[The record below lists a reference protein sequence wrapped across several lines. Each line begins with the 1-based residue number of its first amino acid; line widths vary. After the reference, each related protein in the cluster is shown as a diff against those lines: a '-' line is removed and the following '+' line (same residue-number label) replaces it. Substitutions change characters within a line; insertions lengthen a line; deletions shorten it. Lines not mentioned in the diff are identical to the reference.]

1 VHAASPVTSTPDV
14 ARDEQEPALVARV
27 RALSNE
33 GRASDAAAC
42 CANALESHPLSAEL
56 LVLQS
61 LIHMELGQPEA
72 ALTSAKRALFLDR
85 ALAVAHLASG
95 SALIRMGDLGSARR
109 AFVNALRLL
118 ASSAPQ
124 APVPASGGEPS
135 ARLARIARSQLR
147 ALDEVAR

>member
-1 VHAASPVTSTPDV
+1 VRSPETSAAAAADV
-14 ARDEQEPALVARV
+14 EDEAACVARV
-27 RALSNE
+27 RALSDD
-33 GRASDAAAC
+33 GRASEAAAC
-42 CANALESHPLSAEL
+42 CAAALETHPLSAEL

-72 ALTSAKRALFLDR
+72 AHASAKRALFLDR
-85 ALAVAHLASG
+85 TLAVAHLASG
-95 SALIRMGDLGSARR
+95 SALIRLGDHASARR

-124 APVPASGGEPS
+124 AAVPASGGAPS

-147 ALDEVAR
+147 ALDEVVP